1 MGHSYTMNALHCVWS
16 TYLRKNLI
24 PEELEPKVWAF
35 IKQAGENHEI
45 MVLSCGGTANH
56 AHALIVLPKTMTV
69 AKAMQT
75 LKSNSSRFIES
86 HGIDFDW
93 QEGYGAFSVSQSQLA
108 TVKRYIAK
116 QKEHHRKRSFEEEFI
131 AFLKAHNVDY
141 DPRYV
146 FG

>member
-1 MGHSYTMNALHCVWS
+1 MNALHCVWS

-24 PEELEPKVWAF
+24 PEELEQKVWAF
-35 IKQAGENHEI
+35 IKQTGENHEI
-45 MVLSCGGTANH
+45 MVLGCGGTANH

-69 AKAMQT
+69 AKAVQT

-86 HGIDFDW
+86 HGVDFDW

-108 TVKRYIAK
+108 TVKRYIAS

-131 AFLKAHNVDY
+131 AFLKAHKVDY